1 MIAGLRRSPGDPSAR
16 TRAAAVLLLAL
27 SAPAC
32 RSGERAAADS
42 TAMAASAA
50 SAAARVPTPGRYA
63 VNDFSHLRW
72 LEGSWRGALPEGGS
86 FFETYRVVD
95 DSTIFMH
102 GYPDSTFRNAT
113 DSARITLR
121 GFTVLDQGTT
131 SRWVATRLDSTTVQ
145 FEPERGG
152 SNDFIW
158 ERESP
163 DKWLAT
169 LHSRDRQGSPRTIM
183 YPMQRVT
190 R

>member
-1 MIAGLRRSPGDPSAR
+1 MHSLCHGRPQPRLDGRVATA
-16 TRAAAVLLLAL
+16 LLLTVAFV
-27 SAPAC
+27 AC
-32 RSGERAAADS
+32 RSTERAADS
-42 TAMAASAA
+42 TATAASAA
-50 SAAARVPTPGRYA
+50 SAARAPTPGRYA
-63 VNDFSHLRW
+63 VSDFGHLRW

-95 DSTIFMH
+95 DSTIAMH
-102 GYPDSTFRNAT
+102 GYPDSTFGNAT
-113 DSARITLR
+113 DSARIMLR
-121 GFTVLDQGTT
+121 GVTVLNEGMT
-131 SRWVATRLDSTTVQ
+131 SRWVATRLDSASAQ

-169 LHSRDRQGSPRTIM
+169 LHSRDTTGAVRTIM
-183 YPMQRVT
+183 YPMQRVP